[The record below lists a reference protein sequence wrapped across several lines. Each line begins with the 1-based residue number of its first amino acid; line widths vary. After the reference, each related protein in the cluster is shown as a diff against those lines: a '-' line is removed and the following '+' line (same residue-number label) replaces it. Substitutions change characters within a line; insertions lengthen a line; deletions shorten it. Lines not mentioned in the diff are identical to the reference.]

1 MKEQLGAVRGASR
14 QSAHEREG
22 VEMMKGTAKSSV
34 FRSKKVIALVAAV
47 LGAAVV
53 AAVGLAGV
61 WNTTVSQDTNN
72 LHMRVVQTTA
82 GNFDSGWHIHPGVVI
97 VNVTK
102 GSLAFTGA
110 NCITKT
116 YSAGDSFIEVPYVPA
131 RVVGLGELT
140 WTVTYILGYGDA
152 LATPVSQSPCP

>member
-1 MKEQLGAVRGASR
+1 MRYSFKGKAKRAV
-14 QSAHEREG
+14 
-22 VEMMKGTAKSSV
+22 KGV
-34 FRSKKVIALVAAV
+34 FRSNKSFALMAAV
-47 LGAAVV
+47 LGAAVM
-53 AAVGLAGV
+53 AAAGLAGL

-72 LHMRVVQTTA
+72 IRVRVVQTTA
-82 GNFDSGWHIHPGVVI
+82 GNFDSGWHTHPGLVV

-116 YSAGDSFIEVPYVPA
+116 YSAGDTFIEVPYVPA

-140 WTVTYILGYGDA
+140 WTVTYVVGYGDA

>member
-1 MKEQLGAVRGASR
+1 MGGAREPHKKKEDLMQYSFTEVAKRAL
-14 QSAHEREG
+14 
-22 VEMMKGTAKSSV
+22 KGV
-34 FRSKKVIALVAAV
+34 FRSKKSFALLAAV
-47 LGAAVV
+47 LGAAVM
-53 AAVGLAGV
+53 AAAGLAGL
-61 WNTTVSQDTNN
+61 WTTTVSQDTNN
-72 LHMRVVQTTA
+72 VRLRVVQTTA
-82 GNFDSGWHIHPGVVI
+82 GNFDSGWHTHPGLVV

-116 YSAGDSFIEVPYVPA
+116 YSAGDTFIEVPYVPA

-140 WTVTYILGYGDA
+140 WTVTYLVGYGDA

>member
-1 MKEQLGAVRGASR
+1 MLRSR
-14 QSAHEREG
+14 
-22 VEMMKGTAKSSV
+22 KI
-34 FRSKKVIALVAAV
+34 IALMAAV

-53 AAVGLAGV
+53 AAAGLAGI

-72 LHMRVVQTTA
+72 VRLRVVQTTA
-82 GNFDSGWHIHPGVVI
+82 GNFDSGWHTHPGLVV

-116 YSAGDSFIEVPYVPA
+116 YSAGDTFIEVPYVPA

-140 WTVTYILGYGDA
+140 WTVTYVVGYGDA
-152 LATPVSQSPCP
+152 LLTPVTKSPCP

>member
-1 MKEQLGAVRGASR
+1 ML
-14 QSAHEREG
+14 
-22 VEMMKGTAKSSV
+22 
-34 FRSKKVIALVAAV
+34 RSKRSFALLAAV
-47 LGAAVV
+47 LGAAVM
-53 AAVGLAGV
+53 AAVGLAGL
-61 WNTTVSQDTNN
+61 WTTTVSQDTNN
-72 LHMRVVQTTA
+72 VRLRVVQTTA
-82 GNFDSGWHIHPGVVI
+82 GNFDSGWHTHPGLVV

-116 YSAGDSFIEVPYVPA
+116 YSAGDTFIEVPYVPA

-140 WTVTYILGYGDA
+140 WTVTYVVGYGDA

>member
-1 MKEQLGAVRGASR
+1 MRYSMGRTNWGALLRSR
-14 QSAHEREG
+14 
-22 VEMMKGTAKSSV
+22 KI
-34 FRSKKVIALVAAV
+34 IALMAAV

-53 AAVGLAGV
+53 AAAGLAGI

-72 LHMRVVQTTA
+72 VRLRVVQTTA
-82 GNFDSGWHIHPGVVI
+82 GNFDSGWHTHPGLVV

-116 YSAGDSFIEVPYVPA
+116 YSAGDTFIEVPYVPA

-140 WTVTYILGYGDA
+140 WTVTYVVGYGDA
-152 LATPVSQSPCP
+152 LLTPVTTSPCP

>member
-1 MKEQLGAVRGASR
+1 MRYSMGRTNWGALLRSR
-14 QSAHEREG
+14 
-22 VEMMKGTAKSSV
+22 KI
-34 FRSKKVIALVAAV
+34 IALMAAV

-53 AAVGLAGV
+53 AAAGLAGI

-72 LHMRVVQTTA
+72 VRLRVVQTTA
-82 GNFDSGWHIHPGVVI
+82 GNFDSGWHTHPGLVV

-116 YSAGDSFIEVPYVPA
+116 YSAGDTFIEVPYVPA

-140 WTVTYILGYGDA
+140 WTVTYVVGYGDA
-152 LATPVSQSPCP
+152 LLTPVTKSPCP